1 MQSGRKSLAEFE
13 ISQISF
19 PLSVLTLYTGRVLD
33 TMFWTSI
40 ARSVPP
46 TNISHSLQKLL
57 PKTLPPSLQ
66 NNPGNLY
73 QVLSRT
79 PSGGVGKRVYQLRW
93 SEKGIEDCY
102 WIVTQSKFKCE
113 GKHGKAWGKLVW
125 RGACL
130 CRMIDCQAVLI
141 ICTGKEVSEK
151 PERIRGSLKYKW
163 AEGVSKSSEP
173 QVRSTCE
180 LDLTFT
186 DCSPAFITLG
196 TFTFVMSSRGI

>member
-1 MQSGRKSLAEFE
+1 
-13 ISQISF
+13 
-19 PLSVLTLYTGRVLD
+19 
-33 TMFWTSI
+33 MFWTSI

-102 WIVTQSKFKCE
+102 WIVTQSRFKCE
-113 GKHGKAWGKLVW
+113 GKHGKAWGHLYWK
-125 RGACL
+125 GASWSN
-130 CRMIDCQAVLI
+130 A
-141 ICTGKEVSEK
+141 T
-151 PERIRGSLKYKW
+151 
-163 AEGVSKSSEP
+163 A
-173 QVRSTCE
+173 
-180 LDLTFT
+180 
-186 DCSPAFITLG
+186 
-196 TFTFVMSSRGI
+196 MSSLAESDKRCRQECEPKRGTYTGRFEVFVGRG

>member
-1 MQSGRKSLAEFE
+1 
-13 ISQISF
+13 
-19 PLSVLTLYTGRVLD
+19 
-33 TMFWTSI
+33 MFWTSI

-102 WIVTQSKFKCE
+102 WVVTQSRFKCE

-125 RGACL
+125 R
-130 CRMIDCQAVLI
+130 
-141 ICTGKEVSEK
+141 GKEVSEK

-163 AEGVSKSSEP
+163 AEGVSKSSGP
-173 QVRSTCE
+173 QPS
-180 LDLTFT
+180 
-186 DCSPAFITLG
+186 SPSAP
-196 TFTFVMSSRGI
+196 SSSS